1 MPVNSDYDWRG
12 YFEQCRNKHLKHY
25 KRPLAY
31 QNEAGDVASKYLPGV
46 RYKVWGHAEQ
56 KWRGE
61 NDSVEGKDL
70 RPYVQPPNPAHRPE
84 KLPPVP
90 WVTEE
95 ISKNV
100 RKVAQKY
107 CSAQEREWFED
118 ILKDGHLLNEKWIF
132 WDGEEGAG
140 GLAGRPAHFT
150 CTDAAGKQWQVNI
163 RVLDVLPADLWAV
176 PSDREA
182 RISAEYLL
190 SEEERL
196 RMPRVNFRNDGTAP
210 PHPAWRGCRLLDAS
224 EVWDFNNPPPPDADK
239 VDRLLQSGAPA
250 LAKATVAQLKAWLA
264 VHRQTVTGRK
274 ATLIDAVYVHSLNC
288 ECKTGNLVPKCP
300 SYASPTSVYTLL
312 STNMLLPATEPL
324 EPASMAMSTWP
335 TKHPLARG
343 HYQQPVEPTAPLHS
357 THTAPAGA
365 PAPSAPPE
373 LQPPVGP
380 FPQVRVPNHQLL
392 TVCDVPQLKLAVP
405 LSPISVRSTASSRCD
420 VPLVSWLDALL

>member
-1 MPVNSDYDWRG
+1 MLVNSDYDWRG

-31 QNEAGDVASKYLPGV
+31 QYEAGDVASKYLPGV

-118 ILKDGHLLNEKWIF
+118 ILKDGHLLNEKWIV

-150 CTDAAGKQWQVNI
+150 CTDAAGKQWQVNV

-182 RISAEYLL
+182 CISAEYLL

-224 EVWDFNNPPPPDADK
+224 EVWDFNNPPPPPPDADK

-288 ECKTGNLVPKCP
+288 ECKTD
-300 SYASPTSVYTLL
+300 SSVVLRDL
-312 STNMLLPATEPL
+312 S
-324 EPASMAMSTWP
+324 S
-335 TKHPLARG
+335 
-343 HYQQPVEPTAPLHS
+343 Q
-357 THTAPAGA
+357 
-365 PAPSAPPE
+365 
-373 LQPPVGP
+373 
-380 FPQVRVPNHQLL
+380 
-392 TVCDVPQLKLAVP
+392 
-405 LSPISVRSTASSRCD
+405 I
-420 VPLVSWLDALL
+420 

>member
-1 MPVNSDYDWRG
+1 MDIVVGLSIVAFANVNYSTDEEYDRKTSNDPIEVTLVLRRDFQQVKWVRDGNYAICAVCADLAAQQKKGFKSEALALEWRQKSQVHNKVHRANRIGSMNSEYTASGFLYHATCRLANYSVHNQCRASFVQTPDWSKKNSENYVLLLVNSDYDWRG

-31 QNEAGDVASKYLPGV
+31 QYEAGDVASKYLPGV

-84 KLPPVP
+84 KPTPVP
-90 WVTEE
+90 WVTED

-100 RKVAQKY
+100 RKVAQKS
-107 CSAQEREWFED
+107 CSAQEREWFEN
-118 ILKDGHLLNEKWIF
+118 ILKDGHLLNEKWIV

-150 CTDAAGKQWQVNI
+150 CTDAAGKQWQVNV
-163 RVLDVLPADLWAV
+163 RVLDVLPADLWVV

-224 EVWDFNNPPPPDADK
+224 EV
-239 VDRLLQSGAPA
+239 QS
-250 LAKATVAQLKAWLA
+250 LFWQL
-264 VHRQTVTGRK
+264 
-274 ATLIDAVYVHSLNC
+274 
-288 ECKTGNLVPKCP
+288 
-300 SYASPTSVYTLL
+300 
-312 STNMLLPATEPL
+312 
-324 EPASMAMSTWP
+324 
-335 TKHPLARG
+335 
-343 HYQQPVEPTAPLHS
+343 
-357 THTAPAGA
+357 
-365 PAPSAPPE
+365 
-373 LQPPVGP
+373 P
-380 FPQVRVPNHQLL
+380 FA
-392 TVCDVPQLKLAVP
+392 C
-405 LSPISVRSTASSRCD
+405 S
-420 VPLVSWLDALL
+420 

>member
-1 MPVNSDYDWRG
+1 MLVNSDYDWRG

-31 QNEAGDVASKYLPGV
+31 QYEAGDVASKYLPGV

-90 WVTEE
+90 WVTERL
-95 ISKNV
+95 

-118 ILKDGHLLNEKWIF
+118 ILKDGHLLNEKWIV

-150 CTDAAGKQWQVNI
+150 CTDAADKQWQVNV

-210 PHPAWRGCRLLDAS
+210 PHPVWRGCRLLDAS
-224 EVWDFNNPPPPDADK
+224 EVQSLFWQLPFACSPVPNRFGISTTPPPPPDADK

-250 LAKATVAQLKAWLA
+250 LAKATVAQLKAWLV
-264 VHRQTVTGRK
+264 VHRQTVT
-274 ATLIDAVYVHSLNC
+274 DS
-288 ECKTGNLVPKCP
+288 
-300 SYASPTSVYTLL
+300 SVVLRDL
-312 STNMLLPATEPL
+312 S
-324 EPASMAMSTWP
+324 S
-335 TKHPLARG
+335 
-343 HYQQPVEPTAPLHS
+343 Q
-357 THTAPAGA
+357 
-365 PAPSAPPE
+365 
-373 LQPPVGP
+373 
-380 FPQVRVPNHQLL
+380 
-392 TVCDVPQLKLAVP
+392 
-405 LSPISVRSTASSRCD
+405 I
-420 VPLVSWLDALL
+420 